1 MTPEVEARLR
11 AHAAA
16 IIAAAGVPATGRD
29 DLEEELLGHLV
40 ESWGNLVADGVTP
53 GAAAEQAIADFGT
66 ADQLAPSLRL
76 AYHSRLWAST
86 IGVLLPVVTSPP
98 GRPSAVGW
106 LRFVLGVMIVIGV
119 AGAALLAPNL
129 SLFYLVTA
137 GPLLVFGIVG
147 LVLAFIGLGRGQR
160 WALRYAIAAAG
171 ILFLEGIISV
181 IGAIPGTVTIPL
193 GSILAALALLVAW
206 NQSEALARFVSGSAK
221 LAAPMSFALVV
232 AFFGPSLA
240 PRLAALPD
248 PTRATAQDLDL
259 AVSMTCGRADVTPDG
274 GPTMP
279 DAQIVTLQ
287 VDATWS
293 RTDLLPSG
301 LAGMFAPREE
311 GDTSA
316 VRVVGTEYP
325 WVWSPLDSPVPVDV
339 ATGKSAGWWGSTSQ
353 SVALIPQDVL
363 GSLTVAFARDAPR
376 QGHTLRTTWRL
387 YWADSRQIRW
397 PQVEVFHA
405 HLDRFLLYSRVE
417 CNGISRG
424 VQVDPESVEPA
435 EEGLPPLP

>member
-1 MTPEVEARLR
+1 MTPEVEARFR
-11 AHAAA
+11 AHAAG
-16 IIAAAGVPATGRD
+16 IIAAAGVPASGRE
-29 DLEEELLGHLV
+29 DLEEELVGHLV
-40 ESWGNLVADGVTP
+40 ERWASLVADGLAPDASVH
-53 GAAAEQAIADFGT
+53 QAIAGFGT
-66 ADQLAPSLRL
+66 ADQLAPPLRL

-86 IGVLLPVVTSPP
+86 IGVLLPVVTRPP

-106 LRFVLGVMIVIGV
+106 LRFVLGVMVVIGV
-119 AGAALLAPNL
+119 AGAALLVPNL
-129 SLFYLVTA
+129 SLFHLVTA

-171 ILFLEGIISV
+171 ILFVEGIITV
-181 IGAIPGTVTIPL
+181 ISAIPGAVTIPL
-193 GSILAALALLVAW
+193 GSILAALALLAAW
-206 NQSEALARFVSGSAK
+206 SQSDALARFVSGSAR
-221 LAAPMSFALVV
+221 LTAPVSLALVV
-232 AFFGPSLA
+232 ALFGPSLA

-248 PTRATAQDLDL
+248 PARATAADLDL
-259 AVSMTCGRADVTPDG
+259 AVSMTCGRADVTPWD
-274 GPTMP
+274 GPTLP
-279 DAQIVTLQ
+279 NAQIATVQ

-301 LAGMFAPREE
+301 LAGLFAPAED

-316 VRVVGTEYP
+316 IRVVGTEHP
-325 WVWSPLDSPVPVDV
+325 WVWSPADPPVPVDL
-339 ATGKSAGWWGSTSQ
+339 ATGEDAGWWGSTSP
-353 SVALIPQDVL
+353 SVALLPDDVL

-387 YWADSRQIRW
+387 YWADSRQTRW

-405 HLDRFLLYSRVE
+405 HLDRFLLYARVE
-417 CNGISRG
+417 CNGAAHG
-424 VQVDPESVEPA
+424 VEIDPESVEPA